1 MLLLLI
7 RLTFL
12 FLHMPLIVI
21 TLGILL
27 LFLLILV
34 VRLNAF
40 IAFIIAGLAIGIGQG
55 MELNSI
61 VLSIEKGIGN
71 TLGFLVMILGLGAML
86 GKLVAESGAA
96 QKITNGLIHIFGVK
110 KTRIAVM
117 LTGFIVGVTM
127 FYSVGFVIL
136 VPLVFSVAAATGLSL
151 ISIALPML
159 AALSVTH
166 GFLPPHPAPS
176 ALSVMFEADIG
187 KTLIYGVIIA
197 VPAILISGPF
207 LTRFIPKVEAKP
219 LKEFMATKMFSEQ
232 ELPSFS
238 NSILTALLPVILIA
252 LSTLILNFFTLE
264 GVWFSIIKFIGNPV
278 ISLLLTVLVSTYTL
292 GIARGLKM
300 KEVMDIFGKAVSG
313 ITMVLLIIAG
323 AGSLKQVLIDSGVSE
338 YIGKLLQITSMSP
351 LIIGWLIA
359 TLIRF
364 SVGSATV
371 AGLTTAGIVL
381 PLVQSTGVS
390 PELMVL
396 SIGSGSLMLSH
407 VNDSGFWLF
416 KEYFNLNVKETLSTW
431 TVMETS
437 IGISGLIGVLIL
449 NQFI

>member
-1 MLLLLI
+1 MQN

-12 FLHMPLIVI
+12 FLRMPLVVI

-27 LFLLILV
+27 LFILILV

-40 IAFIIAGLAIGIGQG
+40 IAFILVGLAIGMGQG
-55 MELNSI
+55 MELNAI
-61 VLSIEKGIGN
+61 VQSIEKGIGN

-96 QKITNGLIHIFGVK
+96 QKITNGLIQLFGVK
-110 KTRIAVM
+110 NTRIAVM

-136 VPLVFSVAAATGLSL
+136 VPLVFTVAAATGLSL

-166 GFLPPHPAPS
+166 GFLPPHPAPT

-197 VPAILISGPF
+197 IPAILISGPL
-207 LTRFIPKVEAKP
+207 LTKFIPKVEAKP
-219 LKEFMATKMFSEQ
+219 LKEFMTTKVFSDE

-238 NSILTALLPVILIA
+238 NSILTALFPVILIA
-252 LSTLILNFFTLE
+252 ISTLILNFFEIE
-264 GVWFSIIKFIGNPV
+264 GLWFSIIKFIGNPV
-278 ISLLLTVLVSTYTL
+278 IALLLTVLVGTYSL
-292 GIARGLKM
+292 GISRGLKM
-300 KEVMDIFGKAVSG
+300 DEVMKIFAKAVSG

-323 AGSLKQVLIDSGVSE
+323 AGSLKQILIDSGVSE
-338 YIGKLLQITSMSP
+338 YIGNLLQITSMSP

-381 PLVQSTGVS
+381 PLVQTTGVS

-396 SIGSGSLMLSH
+396 AIGSGSLMLSH

-416 KEYFNLNVKETLSTW
+416 KEYFNLNVKDTLSTW

-449 NQFI
+449 NQFVN

>member
-1 MLLLLI
+1 
-7 RLTFL
+7 
-12 FLHMPLIVI
+12 MPLVVI

-40 IAFIIAGLAIGIGQG
+40 IAFILVGLAIGIGQG
-55 MELNSI
+55 MELNAI
-61 VLSIEKGIGN
+61 VTSIEKGIGN

-96 QKITNGLIHIFGVK
+96 QKITNGLIQLFGVRN
-110 KTRIAVM
+110 TRIAVM

-136 VPLVFSVAAATGLSL
+136 VPLVFTVAAATGLSL

-159 AALSVTH
+159 ASLSVTH

-176 ALSVMFEADIG
+176 ALSVMFEADMG
-187 KTLIYGVIIA
+187 KTLIYGLIVAI
-197 VPAILISGPF
+197 PAILISGPV

-219 LKEFMATKMFSEQ
+219 LKEFMTTKVFSEE
-232 ELPSFS
+232 ELPGFL
-238 NSILTALLPVILIA
+238 NSIITALLPVILIA
-252 LSTLILNFFTLE
+252 FSTLFVTFFPLE
-264 GVWFSIIKFIGNPV
+264 GTGLSIVKFIGNPV
-278 ISLLLTVLVSTYTL
+278 IALLLTVLVATYTL
-292 GIARGLKM
+292 GIARGVSMDGVM
-300 KEVMDIFGKAVSG
+300 KIYGKAVSG

-323 AGSLKQVLIDSGVSE
+323 AGSLKQILIDSGVSE
-338 YIGKLLQITSMSP
+338 YIGSLLQITSLSP
-351 LIIGWLIA
+351 LVIGWLIA

-381 PLVQSTGVS
+381 PLVQATGVS

-396 SIGSGSLMLSH
+396 SIGAGSLMLSH

-416 KEYFNLNVKETLSTW
+416 KEYFNLSVKETLTTW

-437 IGISGLIGVLIL
+437 IGISGLLGVLLL

>member
-1 MLLLLI
+1 
-7 RLTFL
+7 
-12 FLHMPLIVI
+12 MPLFII

-34 VRLNAF
+34 LRLNAF
-40 IAFIIAGLAIGIGQG
+40 IAFILVGLSIGIGQG
-55 MELNSI
+55 MELNTI
-61 VLSIEKGIGN
+61 VQSIEKGIGN

-110 KTRIAVM
+110 NTKIAVM

-136 VPLVFSVAAATGLSL
+136 VPLVFTVATATGLSL

-176 ALSVMFEADIG
+176 ALSVMFEADMG
-187 KTLIYGVIIA
+187 KTLIYGMIIA
-197 VPAILISGPF
+197 IPAILISGPV

-219 LKEFMATKMFSEQ
+219 LKEFMTTRVFNEE

-238 NSILTALLPVILIA
+238 NSLITALLPVILIA
-252 LSTLILNFFTLE
+252 FSTLSLNFFNIE
-264 GVWFSIIKFIGNPV
+264 GVWFSVIKFIGNPV
-278 ISLLLTVLVSTYTL
+278 IALLLTVLVATYTL

-300 KEVMDIFGKAVSG
+300 DEVMKIFGKAVSG

-323 AGSLKQVLIDSGVSE
+323 AGSLKQILIDSGVSE
-338 YIGKLLQITSMSP
+338 YIGNLLQITSMSP

-381 PLVQSTGVS
+381 PLVQSTAVS

-396 SIGSGSLMLSH
+396 AIGSGSLMLSH

-437 IGISGLIGVLIL
+437 IGISGLVGVLIL

>member
-1 MLLLLI
+1 
-7 RLTFL
+7 
-12 FLHMPLIVI
+12 
-21 TLGILL
+21 
-27 LFLLILV
+27 
-34 VRLNAF
+34 
-40 IAFIIAGLAIGIGQG
+40 
-55 MELNSI
+55 MELNAI
-61 VLSIEKGIGN
+61 VESIEKGIGN

-96 QKITNGLIHIFGVK
+96 QKITNGLIQLFGIK
-110 KTRIAVM
+110 NTRMAVM

-136 VPLVFSVAAATGLSL
+136 VPLVFTVAAATGLSL

-166 GFLPPHPAPS
+166 GFLPPHPAPT
-176 ALSVMFEADIG
+176 ALSVMFEADMG
-187 KTLIYGVIIA
+187 KTLIYGVIVAI
-197 VPAILISGPF
+197 PAILISGPI
-207 LTRFIPKVEAKP
+207 LTRFIPKVKAKP
-219 LKEFMATKMFSEQ
+219 LKEFMTTKVFSEE

-252 LSTLILNFFTLE
+252 VSTLIVNFFPLE
-264 GVWFSIIKFIGNPV
+264 GLWLSIIKFIGNPV
-278 ISLLLTVLVSTYTL
+278 IALLLTVLVGTYTL
-292 GIARGLKM
+292 GIARGLNMDGVM
-300 KEVMDIFGKAVSG
+300 KIYGAAVSG

-323 AGSLKQVLIDSGVSE
+323 AGSLKQILIDSGVSE
-338 YIGKLLQITSMSP
+338 YIGNLLQITSMSP
-351 LIIGWLIA
+351 LVIGWLIA

-396 SIGSGSLMLSH
+396 SIGAGSLMLSH
-407 VNDSGFWLF
+407 VRFVGCFDIESIYIAN
-416 KEYFNLNVKETLSTW
+416 EYFIKRKNRKIGFNITSSTQTFGGIPTSFSGW
-431 TVMETS
+431 TRTPIE
-437 IGISGLIGVLIL
+437 
-449 NQFI
+449 